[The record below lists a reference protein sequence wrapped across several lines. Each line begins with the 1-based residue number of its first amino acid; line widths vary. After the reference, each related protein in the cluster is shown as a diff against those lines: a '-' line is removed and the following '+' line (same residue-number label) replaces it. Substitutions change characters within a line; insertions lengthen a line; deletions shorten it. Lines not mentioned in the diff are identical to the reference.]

1 MDEVEHMDETKN
13 EDELDYKIEFTM
25 WWKSPHTWKMM
36 KWKKFTLIQM
46 PCVWNWQHGMLWPHE
61 WN

>member
-25 WWKSPHTWKMM
+25 
-36 KWKKFTLIQM
+36 
-46 PCVWNWQHGMLWPHE
+46 
-61 WN
+61 